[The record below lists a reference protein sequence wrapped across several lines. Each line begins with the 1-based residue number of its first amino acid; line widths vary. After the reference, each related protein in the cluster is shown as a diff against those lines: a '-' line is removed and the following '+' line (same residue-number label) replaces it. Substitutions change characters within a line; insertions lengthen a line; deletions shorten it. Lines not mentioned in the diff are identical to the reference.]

1 MAASRQ
7 ESVGSTNDDF
17 TGLDGPFIDPTQFS
31 EQLEDDLFNGAHEAI
46 DFRDK
51 WSGLPKMPSCI
62 EPQLAGKT
70 QNVKHLKNKWWP
82 NLPFFVG
89 I

>member
-7 ESVGSTNDDF
+7 ESVGSSNDDF
-17 TGLDGPFIDPTQFS
+17 MGLDGHPFIDPTQFS
-31 EQLEDDLFNGAHEAI
+31 EQLEDDLFNGADETI
-46 DFRDK
+46 DLRDK

-70 QNVKHLKNKWWP
+70 QNVN
-82 NLPFFVG
+82 N
-89 I
+89 